1 MNDSLY
7 SLNVAIYKYK
17 GVHRVHAIHKGG
29 LQPHCF
35 QNKRDFILFFFFGC
49 FSKQKKTK
57 KHDYSSFSSLT
68 KLLLGTSQKTK
79 PLLEMAPFSTR

>member
-17 GVHRVHAIHKGG
+17 RVHRVHAIHKGG

-35 QNKRDFILFFFFGC
+35 QNKRDFILFFFFGA
-49 FSKQKKTK
+49 SVNKRKQRNTTTPP
-57 KHDYSSFSSLT
+57 S
-68 KLLLGTSQKTK
+68 
-79 PLLEMAPFSTR
+79 AA